1 MTDPDPLRK
10 RIAHAIHRYDQHH
23 ALSGNDI
30 PSRHHFGEADFVLA
44 ELRTELD
51 ALNGPEPA
59 PVHGCTINGQPAM
72 PVLVAEYNQLIAR
85 ADHAEARADR
95 LAQDLS
101 DAETTVAQVHALY
114 EQWVKAGPPPLGT
127 SMSRWWDRRL
137 VELHK
142 AIQPPAHN
150 ADHPPAPAA
159 TEATG
164 P

>member
-1 MTDPDPLRK
+1 MTGRIPLDHLTSD
-10 RIAHAIHRYDQHH
+10 A
-23 ALSGNDI
+23 
-30 PSRHHFGEADFVLA
+30 
-44 ELRTELD
+44 LD
-51 ALNGPEPA
+51 ALYEQLEA
-59 PVHGCTINGQPAM
+59 
-72 PVLVAEYNQLIAR
+72 AEETESQRQLATAREALASATTRAAR
-85 ADHAEARADR
+85 AEATAVRIR
-95 LAQDLS
+95 
-101 DAETTVAQVHALY
+101 ALY

-150 ADHPPAPAA
+150 ADHTPAPAA